1 MAKDR
6 QPMQLDVGQRFLGPR
21 ALVWAIA
28 SINIVAN
35 LAIDMF
41 VPALPTMQAEFGAF
55 ELG

>member
-1 MAKDR
+1 
-6 QPMQLDVGQRFLGPR
+6 MQLDVGQRFLGPR